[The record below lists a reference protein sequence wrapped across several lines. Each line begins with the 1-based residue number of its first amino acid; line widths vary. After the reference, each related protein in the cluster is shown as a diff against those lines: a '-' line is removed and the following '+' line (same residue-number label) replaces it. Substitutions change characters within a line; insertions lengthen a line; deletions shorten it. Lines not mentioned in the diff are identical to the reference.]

1 MAELRTLAR
10 PYARAAFE
18 SARKA
23 DLLGEWSESLGALAA
38 VSLEPKIL
46 GVLKSPALSGSNQV
60 EILVTIFGKS
70 IPDGVARFLNILSLN
85 RRLPL
90 LPIIHSLFEEYK
102 ANLQKVVDVE
112 LFTAFEVNEE
122 LHEKL
127 SENLARHLEREVN
140 VRQNLDP
147 GLIGGVLIKAGDTVI
162 DGSIRGRLAMLS
174 EAIEQ

>member
-1 MAELRTLAR
+1 MAEQRTLAR

-23 DLLGEWSESLGALAA
+23 GLLGEWSESLGGLAA

-46 GVLKSPALSGSNQV
+46 AALKSPTLSATKQV
-60 EILVTIFGKS
+60 EMLASIFGERLPES
-70 IPDGVARFLNILSLN
+70 VVRFLNILSLN

-90 LPIIHSLFEEYK
+90 LPSIFSLFEEYR
-102 ANLQKVVDVE
+102 ANLQKVVDVD
-112 LFTAFEVNEE
+112 LFTAFDVNED

-140 VRQNLDP
+140 VRQHLDP
-147 GLIGGVLIKAGDTVI
+147 TLIGGVLIKAGDTVI
-162 DGSIRGRLAMLS
+162 DGSIRGRLAML
-174 EAIEQ
+174 ADAMEQ